1 MKWNMKVLWL
11 CNIMLPMIAGQ
22 LHMET
27 SNKEGWLSG
36 LADAVLERRRE
47 NGIALSVAF
56 PVGKNFPAMVGKN
69 GAMRRISPAV
79 KNGSSSEHF
88 GKENGEFLEGGV
100 FKAVLS
106 VRENNIVCYGFPEDV
121 SHAERYDEALEESL
135 KRIVED
141 ASPDLVHCFGTEYP
155 HTLAMCRIFPR
166 KDRILAGLQGLCTLC
181 AEAYYANLPEHV
193 IHSVTFRD
201 YLKQDSL
208 VQQQGKFARRGEME
222 REAIG
227 LAGNVTGRTRW
238 DRAFTQKWN
247 SGAQYFHM
255 NETLRKEFYGP
266 VWEAGKCIPH
276 SIFVSQGDYPLK
288 GLHYVL
294 EALPAMIDRYPDV
307 KVYVAGN
314 SIVRCS
320 TVKERLKLSAYGK
333 YLLRL
338 IERNE
343 LEDRVTFLGKLNAEQ
358 MRDRYLVSH
367 MYLCPSASENS
378 PNSLGEAMLLGMPC
392 VSADVGGIS
401 SLFTGRK
408 DGILYEG
415 FREGGEGSS
424 QEDAD
429 RIADS
434 LAAAVNEMW
443 ENPGRMQEYCKNA
456 RKRALA
462 THDRDRNYARMI
474 EIYEMICNGV
484 GQEAE
489 D

>member
-1 MKWNMKVLWL
+1 MKVLWL
-11 CNIMLPMIAGQ
+11 CNIMLPMIAEQ

-36 LADAVLERRRE
+36 LADAVLERRQE
-47 NGIALSVAF
+47 NGIELSIAF
-56 PVGKNFPAMVGKN
+56 PVGRNFQALLGK
-69 GAMRRISPAV
+69 GGKIRKKSPEARCDLSSAHFVEDAGRFLAGGIFKVVISAR
-79 KNGSSSEHF
+79 GT
-88 GKENGEFLEGGV
+88 
-100 FKAVLS
+100 
-106 VRENNIVCYGFPEDV
+106 NIVCYGFPEDV

-135 KRIVED
+135 RRVVED
-141 ASPDLVHCFGTEYP
+141 AEPDLVHCFGTEYP

-166 KDRILAGLQGLCTLC
+166 KDRLLAGLQGLCTLY
-181 AEAYYANLPEHV
+181 AEAYYANLPEQV

-208 VQQQGKFARRGEME
+208 VQQQEKFAKRGEME

-227 LAGNVTGRTRW
+227 LAGNVTGRTQW
-238 DRAFTQKWN
+238 DRAFTQEWN
-247 SGAQYFHM
+247 PGARYFHM
-255 NETLRKEFYGP
+255 NETLRREFYGP
-266 VWEAGKCIPH
+266 VWEADKCIPH

-294 EALPAMIDRYPDV
+294 SALPAMMDQYPDV

-338 IERNE
+338 VERNA
-343 LEDRVTFLGKLNAEQ
+343 LEDRVTFLGKLSAEQ

-367 MYLCPSASENS
+367 LYLCPSALENS

-401 SLFTGRK
+401 SLFTGK
-408 DGILYEG
+408 EDGILYEG
-415 FREGGEGSS
+415 FRVGRKGNS
-424 QEDAD
+424 QEEAD
-429 RIADS
+429 RIAEN

-443 ENPGRMQEYCKNA
+443 GSPGNMREYCKNA
-456 RKRALA
+456 RKRALI
-462 THDRDRNYARMI
+462 THDQDSNYRRMI
-474 EIYEMICNGV
+474 EIYGMICNGV
-484 GQEAE
+484 RKEAE